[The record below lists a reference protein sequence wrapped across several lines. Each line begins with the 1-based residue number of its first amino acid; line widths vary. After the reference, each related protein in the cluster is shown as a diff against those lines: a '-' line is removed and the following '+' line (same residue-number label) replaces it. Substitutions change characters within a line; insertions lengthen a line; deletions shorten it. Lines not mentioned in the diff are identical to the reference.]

1 MGFTVYKCGIVVYAP
16 ERIEN
21 PDCYIEAVAIGER
34 LFSSNKIA
42 LEWWKNEGNFTHNNI
57 E

>member
-21 PDCYIEAVAIGER
+21 PDCYIEAVAIGEKVI
-34 LFSSNKIA
+34 FIQQDSSGMVEKRR
-42 LEWWKNEGNFTHNNI
+42 KFYP
-57 E
+57 